1 MNFLIVFILIP
12 LLMLFALFAT
22 RNRKQV
28 LAVMVTG
35 SSALV
40 LASIYLTVRYILLRN
55 SGVAETMLFTSSDT
69 WFEPLN
75 IGFSLGVDAVSVTM
89 LALSAIIVFTGT
101 FVSWKIKPLTK
112 EFFIWFRLLSLG
124 VFGFFITTDLFT
136 LFMFY
141 EIALIPMYLLIG
153 IWGSGRREYS
163 AMKLTLMLMG
173 AASLLIVGILGIYFS
188 TGGQHE
194 PAT

>member
-55 SGVAETMLFTSSDT
+55 SGVAETMLFTSSYT

-112 EFFIWFRLLSLG
+112 EFFIWFCLLSLG
-124 VFGFFITTDLFT
+124 VFGFHHHRLFT

-141 EIALIPMYLLIG
+141 EIALIPCTCLSA
-153 IWGSGRREYS
+153 SGKR
-163 AMKLTLMLMG
+163 
-173 AASLLIVGILGIYFS
+173 
-188 TGGQHE
+188 
-194 PAT
+194 